1 MIIAGEASG
10 DAHGAGV
17 VRELKRRD
25 PRIDIF
31 GIGGDKM
38 EREGMTL
45 AYHVRDMSFMGFVE
59 VIRHLPLIRS
69 VERTLEDLLRTKR
82 PDAVLLIDYPGFN
95 LRFARIAKKYGVR
108 VFYYI
113 SPQVWAWKKGRLKK
127 MKAIIDRMLVILP
140 FEEQLYQ
147 EHGIPVEF
155 VGHPLLEEMNVT
167 ETRVEFCERFG
178 IDPARRIV
186 ALIPGSRTQEIL
198 GLYPTMLRA
207 AAMLKKRF
215 ALEIVVAAAPNIRLG
230 LYRDI
235 ERAVATRSG
244 AESPAMHVTIVEHAA
259 HALMKYAHSAIVT
272 SGTATLETGCFATPM
287 VVVYKT
293 SWITY
298 WLARLVV
305 RIRNIALVNIVAG
318 RTVVPELIQ
327 HEAKP
332 AAVARVIERYLADAG
347 HYASVKGE
355 LSSVMQRLGEAGA
368 SKKVADAI
376 LAE

>member
-45 AYHVRDMSFMGFVE
+45 TYHVRDMSFMGFVE

-69 VERTLEDLLRTKR
+69 VERTLEDLLRTRR

-140 FEEQLYQ
+140 FEEELYR
-147 EHGIPVEF
+147 ERGIPVDF

-167 ETRVEFCERFG
+167 ESRAEFCARFG
-178 IDPARRIV
+178 IDPARRIL

-207 AAMLKKRF
+207 ASMLQEKYS
-215 ALEIVVAAAPNIRLG
+215 LEVVTAAAPNIPLG

-235 ERAVATRSG
+235 ARTVPSPTG
-244 AESPAMHVTIVEHAA
+244 AAGAGLTVTIVEHAA
-259 HALMKYAHSAIVT
+259 HALMNYAHSAMVT

-305 RIRNIALVNIVAG
+305 RIKNIAL
-318 RTVVPELIQ
+318 
-327 HEAKP
+327 
-332 AAVARVIERYLADAG
+332 
-347 HYASVKGE
+347 VKGE
-355 LSSVMQRLGEAGA
+355 LSAVIRKLGDAGA